1 MTTESRSA
9 ETGTT
14 HIPTPIPTPTP
25 TRTPTPTLD
34 FSKRRDPGRDALK
47 DGDRNLSED
56 SQASVL
62 SGSLD
67 SVHSETERIPP
78 NYTDSFK
85 PPGPKTKSG
94 VPPENELLV
103 YTQPKSRLTTSATST
118 NPTQS
123 ESTKYLR
130 ESSIIRSRRTS
141 SFKQPRADPSQNS
154 PTPSPPPLKQQP
166 SPTRICAT
174 MDYSYSHAI
183 TDLPKLKIQRRKAE
197 LRRSLHQGVQNRP
210 AFISPRDTRPGPGPY
225 DFIEQ
230 SKAKTPP
237 THSDP
242 KHFEPSQSNKKR
254 LISGGSEETIKVL
267 FSKPLVSRTKKLD
280 SRIRKFL
287 EKPLAQWTRQKNRE
301 KPKKDSP
308 VQ

>member
-14 HIPTPIPTPTP
+14 HIPI
-25 TRTPTPTLD
+25 PTLD
-34 FSKRRDPGRDALK
+34 FSKRRDPGREALK

-85 PPGPKTKSG
+85 PPGPETKSR

-103 YTQPKSRLTTSATST
+103 YTQPKSRLTTSVTST
-118 NPTQS
+118 SQTQH
-123 ESTKYLR
+123 ESTQYLR

-166 SPTRICAT
+166 SPTRICTT

-210 AFISPRDTRPGPGPY
+210 AFISPRGTRPGPGPQSY

-242 KHFEPSQSNKKR
+242 KHFEPSQSNEKP
-254 LISGGSEETIKVL
+254 LISGRSDDTIKVL
-267 FSKPLVSRTKKLD
+267 FSKPLLSRTKKLD